1 MLLSSILN
9 AGEKVMSVKASVS
22 ISEQQERYVRGL
34 VEDGRYSSVSAVVQQ
49 GLDLLQKKTDAE
61 EAEVEALKL
70 LLSERQAGSFE
81 SGEKFKTRIGDML
94 NAKRRKHGLED

>member
-70 LLSERQAGSFE
+70 LLSERQAGS
-81 SGEKFKTRIGDML
+81 RIGDML

>member
-1 MLLSSILN
+1 
-9 AGEKVMSVKASVS
+9 MSVKASVS

-61 EAEVEALKL
+61 ETEIKAIKL
-70 LLSERQAGSFE
+70 LLNERKAGSFE
-81 SGEKFKTRIGDML
+81 SGEKFSNRIDDMI
-94 NAKRRKHGLED
+94 ATKRREHGLED